1 MPTLIATN
9 TSILEQCDS
18 TVFTQDGPLFFGF
31 MWPSMFIG
39 NEIEYFNCQQ
49 NQKPNEEIQAVS
61 ADGKTDEVSTG
72 DSIWFKQEQMVTGPA
87 RHQTTDDVLAI
98 FAGTN

>member
-1 MPTLIATN
+1 M
-9 TSILEQCDS
+9 
-18 TVFTQDGPLFFGF
+18 VFYSN
-31 MWPSMFIG
+31 M
-39 NEIEYFNCQQ
+39 
-49 NQKPNEEIQAVS
+49 
-61 ADGKTDEVSTG
+61 TDEISTG